1 MSWTDKFD
9 PALLKMVKEV
19 DTQIAPQLAA
29 IDARI
34 LENQDKVLTSFQKHH
49 VAESYLTGSTGYGHN
64 DEGRDV
70 LEEIYADVLGGE
82 DAFSPSPVG
91 FWHSCHWG
99 SFAGVGASR

>member
-34 LENQDKVLTSFQKHH
+34 LENQTRFL
-49 VAESYLTGSTGYGHN
+49 
-64 DEGRDV
+64 
-70 LEEIYADVLGGE
+70 
-82 DAFSPSPVG
+82 PV
-91 FWHSCHWG
+91 SKNTMLLR
-99 SFAGVGASR
+99 AI